1 MNTTTYGL
9 DKYDIKQATQKIEK
23 QKAFLN
29 KHYIRVGSKDIYLS
43 EFTKNA
49 YINSDRYIAE
59 VNHRVWSLYHYAN
72 NNNLKNIFLTITLPS
87 QYHPK
92 IKNKY
97 KNPKFIDDG
106 DHTPKA
112 GARELSKIYKRLLDL
127 RAYRNIDKSDKCY
140 FRVYEPHKDGTPHLH
155 SSIFVPIDAI
165 DDVVASFEK
174 FFKTN
179 FPDLQIKIETNINN
193 PVAYLMKYILK
204 TFDDLRDD
212 KEITALSLWYTT
224 HKITRFYTSRT
235 LVSLDIYR
243 VLGGRY
249 SLIELTRMYKDQ
261 EISVFLEPDTRKV
274 IEVFDRNMCIPIW
287 TRRYIQQEF
296 KPNKKVKLK
305 YVKKDDTASK
315 NLQVRFTDLDG
326 NRFKVLNNQLVPISK
341 YPLKPICKQTDMN
354 LYNHFKKMDQS
365 LNLNFDIKHYGLV
378 KNELIKRGLID
389 GDIISVNQYNFE
401 FDDIF

>member
-87 QYHPK
+87 EYHPK

-97 KNPKFIDDG
+97 KNPKFIDDS

-155 SSIFVPIDAI
+155 SSIFVPIDTI
-165 DDVVASFEK
+165 DDVVASFQN
-174 FFKTN
+174 FFDIN
-179 FPDLQIKIETNINN
+179 YPGLQIKIETNINN

-296 KPNKKVKLK
+296 KPNKKVKIK
-305 YVKKDDTASK
+305 YLKKDDIASK

-326 NRFKVLNNQLVPISK
+326 NRFKVLNNQLIPISK
-341 YPLKPICKQTDMN
+341 YPVKPICKQTDMN

-378 KNELIKRGLID
+378 KNELINRGLID
-389 GDIISVNQYNFE
+389 GDIISVNQYSFE